1 MAVDSKDMTVRS
13 NLTAETN
20 AVRFGTGVMIDATVE
35 VAAAANADSRY
46 TGFRLPT
53 RARIHGGSSR
63 LVWDDLASS
72 GSPTLDIGIAPV
84 DANVTLDED
93 AINDGLALSSASTGS
108 YFIKDAANWG
118 KYLWEV
124 AGLSSDPGGFVD
136 IILTIKDAAA
146 NDGGTISMTVCYTT
160 E

>member
-1 MAVDSKDMTVRS
+1 MAVDTKDMTVRS

-46 TGFRLPT
+46 TAFRLPMG
-53 RARIHGGSSR
+53 ARIHGTSR
-63 LVWDDLASS
+63 LAWDDLASS
-72 GSPTLDIGIAPV
+72 GSPTLDIGIKPV
-84 DANVTLDED
+84 DANFTLDED
-93 AINDGLALSSASTGS
+93 AINDGLVLSSAATDAR
-108 YFIKDAANWG
+108 FIKDAANWG
-118 KYLWEV
+118 KYLWEA
-124 AGLSSDPGGFVD
+124 AGLSSNPGGFAD

-146 NDGGTISMTVCYTT
+146 NDGGTLSICVHYTT